1 MRKTDSPT
9 PPAPPPPEPRE
20 PKPSPLVKLR
30 RTPTP
35 NRLTPVSPPDTD
47 YDEFRDDNNDPAEQ
61 ELAAVFANDKDS
73 GKDDDR
79 FDLTSSAPATKS
91 QNRARSSID
100 FLNNLS
106 KSGKSTPENPP
117 SRSRTPGT
125 LAANKLKMF
134 GNYNLGERAESR
146 GPPSDHDNGGGGDSD
161 LEVVSPLPPEEI
173 PAAPK
178 KPSSSDV
185 LPKKKDGPGKLQFQM
200 KQKTQAKKA
209 VKTGSLNLSKFSKF
223 GKGSAV
229 FKSRDEE
236 DVPPA
241 PSKKAATPTDVKRK
255 QAVELDGNVPSAEEY
270 KMKRRQKSMDVDE
283 ADPFDGIPQT
293 TEKQQDDGVKKIDG
307 FQRKP
312 VAELEDVSREEFK
325 IKRRPR
331 SIMDDEEMDGD
342 DVVDPF
348 EGIPQTEG
356 IEGIFKYFQILGQV
370 KERKGKDVIY
380 SH

>member
-1 MRKTDSPT
+1 MKKTDSPT
-9 PPAPPPPEPRE
+9 PPTPTQQESREP

-35 NRLTPVSPPDTD
+35 SRQTPNLPTSPDVD
-47 YDEFRDDNNDPAEQ
+47 YDEFRDDNINDPAEQ
-61 ELAAVFANDKDS
+61 ELAAVFANDKES
-73 GKDDDR
+73 TKDDDR
-79 FDLTSSAPATKS
+79 FDLTSPPAPASKS
-91 QNRARSSID
+91 RARSSID
-100 FLNNLS
+100 FLN
-106 KSGKSTPENPP
+106 KSAAGKNTPEKPP
-117 SRSRTPGT
+117 SRSHTPGT

-146 GPPSDHDNGGGGDSD
+146 GPTSDRDGGGDEGNGSD
-161 LEVVSPLPPEEI
+161 LEVVSPLPPEDVT
-173 PAAPK
+173 AVSK
-178 KPSSSDV
+178 KTDDKEGRRSKTPSRSDA
-185 LPKKKDGPGKLQFQM
+185 LSKNKGGPGKLQFQM
-200 KQKTQAKKA
+200 KQKPQAKKA

-236 DVPPA
+236 DVSTPP
-241 PSKKAATPTDVKRK
+241 KKAPTADVKRK
-255 QAVELDGNVPSAEEY
+255 PTVELDGNVPSAEEY
-270 KMKRRQKSMDVDE
+270 KMKRRQKSMDADG

-293 TEKQQDDGVKKIDG
+293 TEKQQDDSSKDTKISG

-312 VAELEDVSREEFK
+312 VAELEDVSKEEFK

-331 SIMDDEEMDGD
+331 SIMDDEEMIARD

-356 IEGIFKYFQILGQV
+356 K
-370 KERKGKDVIY
+370 
-380 SH
+380 